1 MTDEMYFFCTES
13 NPSLPMVHPGKNDL
27 EPQHELD
34 KQKIWTH
41 VHEDIIPLVLSNV
54 ALVYFKRILG
64 R

>member
-1 MTDEMYFFCTES
+1 
-13 NPSLPMVHPGKNDL
+13 MVHPGKNDL

-34 KQKIWTH
+34 KQKIRKH

-54 ALVYFKRILG
+54 ALVYFKRILA